1 MAREIPWQGE
11 PLPRGRHK
19 LAADVVKSSQR
30 ERLLRAM
37 VESVAAQGYDSTTV
51 PAVVSAARVSRNA
64 FYEFF
69 DDKVDCFLAALR
81 EAAEELL
88 GELLSLA
95 AEPDWTQAMSIGVVR
110 YLDWWQSHP
119 SIAKAYFTGLPRVGE
134 RGDAHRDRVFGGYE
148 AMFTDLARR
157 ARTEQPQLP
166 PLPAL
171 AARTLVYSITE
182 TVAREIRTRGTES
195 LPSLAQDILELAM
208 TLLAD
213 SATARRVLE
222 RRSRGRPAA

>member
-1 MAREIPWQGE
+1 MAREIPWEGE

-19 LAADVVKSSQR
+19 LATDVVKSSQR

-69 DDKVDCFLAALR
+69 EDKADCFLAALS
-81 EAAEELL
+81 EASEELL
-88 GELLSLA
+88 GELLSVA
-95 AEPDWTQAMSIGVVR
+95 SEPDWRQALSAGVGR
-110 YLDWWQSHP
+110 YLRWWQTHP
-119 SIAKAYFTGLPRVGE
+119 AIAKAYFTGLPRVGE

-148 AMFTDLARR
+148 ALFVELARR
-157 ARTEQPQLP
+157 ARNEQPQLE
-166 PLPAL
+166 PLPPL
-171 AARTLVYSITE
+171 AARALVYSITE
-182 TVAREIRTRGTES
+182 TVAYEIRSGHTES
-195 LPSLAQDILELAM
+195 LPSLADDILELAV

-213 SATARRVLE
+213 SATARRLLR